1 MCTPVYTKEMTTQ
14 PPRLGT
20 RELRLSLASS
30 LRRAAAGER
39 IVVTDAGRPLAQ
51 LGPLDSPGHNSMD
64 ELVAR
69 GLVIAPR
76 RAQGNRPLNAL
87 VDTPI
92 DVFSGMRL
100 DQMVRDL
107 R

>member
-1 MCTPVYTKEMTTQ
+1 
-14 PPRLGT
+14 
-20 RELRLSLASS
+20 
-30 LRRAAAGER
+30 
-39 IVVTDAGRPLAQ
+39 
-51 LGPLDSPGHNSMD
+51 
-64 ELVAR
+64 
-69 GLVIAPR
+69 VIAPR
-76 RAQGNRPLNAL
+76 RAQGNRPLSAL